1 MNFESWN
8 RLAISLCK
16 DFKALQPERIVSNYN
31 SSILDTRY
39 ALFHTSLQCFC
50 EEGATCMKLK
60 RTVVVQGIQKLEICW
75 GFKPWKQPLTCAH
88 SLLHPWPQHWE
99 VWWGRSWSL
108 CGQLLSTQK
117 PVRGLRESVTVG
129 TGPPLH
135 PPASQNHGDNTSS
148 CEWGRVGVQAAAF
161 FDLGSVYSMTRNIMV
176 GDHDYGIRMNHTKLP
191 AFHHSDVR

>member
-1 MNFESWN
+1 MVEEREVIMNFESWN

-75 GFKPWKQPLTCAH
+75 GFKPWKL
-88 SLLHPWPQHWE
+88 SLLPARTASFTPDPSIEKYDEAGHGPYVVNSCPL
-99 VWWGRSWSL
+99 RS
-108 CGQLLSTQK
+108 Q
-117 PVRGLRESVTVG
+117 
-129 TGPPLH
+129 
-135 PPASQNHGDNTSS
+135 
-148 CEWGRVGVQAAAF
+148 
-161 FDLGSVYSMTRNIMV
+161 
-176 GDHDYGIRMNHTKLP
+176 
-191 AFHHSDVR
+191 